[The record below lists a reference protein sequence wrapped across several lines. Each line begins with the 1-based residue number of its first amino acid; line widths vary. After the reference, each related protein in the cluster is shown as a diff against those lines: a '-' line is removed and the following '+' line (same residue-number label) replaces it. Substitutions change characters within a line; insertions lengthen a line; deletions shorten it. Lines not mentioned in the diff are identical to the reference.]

1 MALAAKDVTLILAQV
16 QAGEPDAAGRLFDA
30 AYDELRSLAAS
41 LMHSERADHTLEATA
56 LVHEGVLRLLGDAEL
71 PTANRRIFF
80 GAVVQAMRRVLIDHA
95 RRRNAARRGGHWER
109 QPLDDTLLALE
120 RTHQVDLLALDE
132 QLAGLETAAPRAA
145 EVVTLRF
152 FGGLENREIAEHLG
166 VSLSAVEKDWRFA
179 RAWLHRRL
187 GEPR

>member
-1 MALAAKDVTLILAQV
+1 MN
-16 QAGEPDAAGRLFDA
+16 
-30 AYDELRSLAAS
+30 
-41 LMHSERADHTLEATA
+41 SERADHTLEPTA
-56 LVHEGVLRLLGDAEL
+56 LVHEGVLRLLGGGAVLPAE
-71 PTANRRIFF
+71 NRRLFF

-95 RRRNAARRGGHWER
+95 RRRNAARRGGAWER

-120 RTHQVDLLALDE
+120 QTHQVDLLALDE
-132 QLAGLETAAPRAA
+132 QLKGLETAAPRAA

-152 FGGLENREIAEHLG
+152 FGGLENREIAEQLG

-187 GEPR
+187 GES